1 MVVAPQKTV
10 LKKFRA
16 HRLQIGFR
24 LMTDQYEIDALS
36 PPPAADCSFASRGDP
51 FVRPEGSTAIAS
63 RTLLPQ
69 AIRQSRSTN
78 HKQQW
83 QVRLVF

>member
-24 LMTDQYEIDALS
+24 LMTAQYEA
-36 PPPAADCSFASRGDP
+36 
-51 FVRPEGSTAIAS
+51 TA
-63 RTLLPQ
+63 R
-69 AIRQSRSTN
+69 R
-78 HKQQW
+78 
-83 QVRLVF
+83 